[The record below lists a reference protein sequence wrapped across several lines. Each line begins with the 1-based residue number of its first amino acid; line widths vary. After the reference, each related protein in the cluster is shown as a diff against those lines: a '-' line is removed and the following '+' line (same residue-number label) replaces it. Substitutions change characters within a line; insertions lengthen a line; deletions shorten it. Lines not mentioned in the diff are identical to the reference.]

1 MRTKTDEEIAIM
13 ISKLNDDWEVPN
25 PRVEI
30 KTKKH
35 LVRCT
40 RGSEKEA
47 NNITYFEVAILKKNT
62 SPNKA
67 I

>member
-1 MRTKTDEEIAIM
+1 M
-13 ISKLNDDWEVPN
+13 ISKLNNDWEVPN